1 MRAIWSI
8 LIISVFSI
16 LTVHLPASAQLD
28 TKDAA
33 PAKKLK
39 SLGRFKPSFYWI
51 ALETEDGLPR
61 NKPVLDMEGNILAM
75 VSEKFYKELRLEGT
89 GRLLDGRLLN
99 YHGRVTLPDGT
110 KEIRYRF
117 CGPEAPYGYGYED
130 IPLIPFRSIAVD
142 TTVIPIG
149 SKIYIP
155 AAKGAKLPDGEIH
168 DGMFFA
174 LDIGDAIKNKRIDI
188 FTSFGD
194 QSKVFRDVGMNHM
207 KAVEIFLV
215 QE

>member
-1 MRAIWSI
+1 MRAIWRI
-8 LIISVFSI
+8 LVISMISV
-16 LTVHLPASAQLD
+16 LTVNFPASANLETDD
-28 TKDAA
+28 TV
-33 PAKKLK
+33 PAQKLK

-51 ALETEDGLPR
+51 ALETDDGLPR
-61 NKPVLDMEGNILAM
+61 TKPVLDMEGNVLAM
-75 VSEKFYKELRLEGT
+75 VSEKFYRELRMEGT

-130 IPLIPFRSIAVD
+130 NPLIPFRSIAVD
-142 TTVIPIG
+142 IKVIPIG

-168 DGMFFA
+168 DGIFYA

-194 QSKVFRDVGMNHM
+194 QSKVFRDIGLTHM
-207 KAVEIFLV
+207 KPVEIFLV